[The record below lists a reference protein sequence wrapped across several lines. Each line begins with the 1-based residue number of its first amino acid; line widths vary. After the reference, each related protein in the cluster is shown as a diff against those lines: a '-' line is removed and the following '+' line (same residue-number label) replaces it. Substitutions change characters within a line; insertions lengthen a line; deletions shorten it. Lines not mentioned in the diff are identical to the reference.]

1 MGLRPGKCYRT
12 HHKPAFTRVAIKVHK
27 KNYIGSTPG
36 LRTRQFNT
44 GNPLRK
50 YSHIVD
56 FIAEEKVQIR
66 DNSLEAIRVG
76 INRDLTKT
84 TGKENFFMR
93 LRIYPYQILRENK
106 QAQGAGAD
114 RVTKGMSH
122 PYGKPIGRAARVR
135 VGQKILSILVN
146 EEHLGMVKNALNKS
160 KAKLSCR
167 TSIKVGTDIT
177 SIGTLPKRIKK
188 RMEEKKE
195 EETVEEGK
203 KDESKKEE
211 GKKGE
216 KGKEKTPEKGK
227 EEAKGKDAKKG
238 EKKDEKGKDQKK
250 K

>member
-1 MGLRPGKCYRT
+1 MGLRPGKCYRFQN
-12 HHKPAFTRVAIKVHK
+12 KPSYTRVAIKVHK

-44 GNPLRK
+44 GNPLKK

-56 FIAEEKVQIR
+56 FLAEEKVQIR
-66 DNSLEAIRVG
+66 DNSLESIRVG

-84 TGKENFFMR
+84 VGKENFFVR

-114 RVTKGMSH
+114 RVTKGMAH

-135 VGQKILSILVN
+135 IGQKILSILVN
-146 EEHLGMVKNALNKS
+146 EEHLSMVKNALNKVKS
-160 KAKLSCR
+160 KLSCR
-167 TSIKVGTDIT
+167 TSIRVGTDVT

-195 EETVEEGK
+195 ETAEEA
-203 KDESKKEE
+203 KKEE
-211 GKKGE
+211 GKKEEGKKEE
-216 KGKEKTPEKGK
+216 KGKESKK
-227 EEAKGKDAKKG
+227 EEKKGDKKG
-238 EKKDEKGKDQKK
+238 EKTEKKDDKAKDQKK